1 MHHRTAP
8 HSPPLFIHKAEIE
21 ILTKEVSGLQREL
34 AQSLKSQEGYKK
46 RVRESRESN
55 SNLKYELRSATKKAK
70 ELTAEAEARD
80 KLVET
85 FTKILLQKVGL
96 EGSAGG
102 GDGAIGAEG
111 NLEEEKIADA
121 VVMVQ
126 MEEALSGLKIP

>member
-1 MHHRTAP
+1 M
-8 HSPPLFIHKAEIE
+8 
-21 ILTKEVSGLQREL
+21 
-34 AQSLKSQEGYKK
+34 
-46 RVRESRESN
+46 RESRESN

-96 EGSAGG
+96 EGSGGG

-126 MEEALSGLKIP
+126 MEEALSALRIP

>member
-1 MHHRTAP
+1 M
-8 HSPPLFIHKAEIE
+8 
-21 ILTKEVSGLQREL
+21 
-34 AQSLKSQEGYKK
+34 
-46 RVRESRESN
+46 RESRESN
-55 SNLKYELRSATKKAK
+55 SNLKYELRSATKRVK

-80 KLVET
+80 RLVET

-126 MEEALSGLKIP
+126 MEEALSALKIP